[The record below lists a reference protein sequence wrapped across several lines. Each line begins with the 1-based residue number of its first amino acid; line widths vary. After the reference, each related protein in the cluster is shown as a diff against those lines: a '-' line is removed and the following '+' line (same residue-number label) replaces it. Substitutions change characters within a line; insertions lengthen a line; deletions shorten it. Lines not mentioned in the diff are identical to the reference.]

1 MSMENK
7 EDICLRVACEED
19 AEALLDIYAPY
30 VERTAVSFEYE
41 VPSVEEFEERIRRIS
56 GRYPYLLAES
66 EGEILGYAYAS
77 PFHERR
83 AYSWAAGTSIYLR
96 SDRRRQ
102 GLGRKLYEALEEILR
117 RQGITD
123 LYACIACPEEED
135 PYLNRDSILFH
146 QRMGFQTVGRFPSCG
161 YKFHRWYHMV
171 WMLKNI
177 GEHREEQP
185 EVKPFS
191 SIRQGE

>member
-1 MSMENK
+1 M
-7 EDICLRVACEED
+7 
-19 AEALLDIYAPY
+19 
-30 VERTAVSFEYE
+30 
-41 VPSVEEFEERIRRIS
+41 EEFRERIRRIRE
-56 GRYPYLLAES
+56 RYPYLLAES

-83 AYSWAAGTSIYLR
+83 AYDWAAETSIYLR
-96 SDRRRQ
+96 RDRRRQ

-117 RQGITD
+117 MQGITD
-123 LYACIACPEEED
+123 LYACIACPEGED
-135 PYLNRDSILFH
+135 PYLNGDSILFH
-146 QRMGFQTVGRFPSCG
+146 QRMGFRTVGRFPSCG
-161 YKFHRWYHMV
+161 YKLHRWYHMV
-171 WMLKNI
+171 WMAKNI

>member
-77 PFHERR
+77 PSTRGGPI
-83 AYSWAAGTSIYLR
+83 AG
-96 SDRRRQ
+96 RRRRPSIF
-102 GLGRKLYEALEEILR
+102 GATEGGRALEGSCTKPWRKSCRGRALR
-117 RQGITD
+117 ISTPASPARRRKIP
-123 LYACIACPEEED
+123 I
-135 PYLNRDSILFH
+135 
-146 QRMGFQTVGRFPSCG
+146 
-161 YKFHRWYHMV
+161 
-171 WMLKNI
+171 
-177 GEHREEQP
+177 
-185 EVKPFS
+185 
-191 SIRQGE
+191 